1 MKTLHQLFPG
11 DARDLGCIEDAS
23 IHLVVTS
30 PPYPMIAMWDDAF
43 SSMSADAKTA
53 LDDDD
58 GPAAFAAMHRELDR
72 VWAECFRVLVPGGF
86 ACINI
91 GDATRTTGGD
101 FRLFHNHARVL
112 SGAAACGFTV
122 LPDILWRKPTNA
134 PNKFMGSGMLPAG
147 AYVTYEHEYILVL
160 RKGSKRVFSGESR
173 ERRARSAFF
182 WEERNAWFSDVWE
195 GLGSARQAMNS
206 GGRTRSGA
214 FPVDLPYRLIQMYS
228 LYGERVLDPFAG
240 TGTTAVAAVMSGR
253 SSTGIDLDPGLL
265 HDVPARLLAAVEDG
279 QDKARGRLAAHL
291 AFVEQRISGGKTLK
305 NQNLPHDMPVMTRQ
319 ERTLELMEPRS
330 ILASG
335 THQLEADHAKVESAC
350 SRHLSL
356 LHSQPAHVPQG
367 TP

>member
-1 MKTLHQLFPG
+1 MKTLHQLLPG
-11 DARDLGCIEDAS
+11 DARDLGRVEDAS

-43 SSMSADAKTA
+43 ASMSAEAKTA
-53 LDDDD
+53 LDAED
-58 GPAAFAAMHRELDR
+58 GPAAFDAMHRELDR

-91 GDATRTTGGD
+91 GDATRTTGGN

-112 SGAAACGFTV
+112 SGAVACGFIV

-160 RKGSKRVFSGESR
+160 RKGGKRVFAGESR

-195 GLGSARQAMNS
+195 GLGGARQPMTT
-206 GGRTRSGA
+206 GGRPRSGA
-214 FPVDLPYRLIQMYS
+214 FPVDLPHRLIQMYS

-253 SSTGIDLDPGLL
+253 SSICTDLDPVLL
-265 HDVPARLLAAVEDG
+265 GGIPARLKAAVEQG
-279 QDKARGRLAAHL
+279 QATVGKRLAAHRS
-291 AFVEQRISGGKTLK
+291 FVAHRLSEGKTLK
-305 NQNLPHDMPVMTRQ
+305 HHNLPHDMPVMTRQ
-319 ERTLELMEPRS
+319 EVALELVEPVS
-330 ILASG
+330 IHSTG
-335 THQLEADHAKVESAC
+335 PGQLEADHAPQSSTQPPTPASAQT
-350 SRHLSL
+350 SAARS
-356 LHSQPAHVPQG
+356 P
-367 TP
+367 

>member
-11 DARDLGCIEDAS
+11 DSRDLGRIEDAS

-30 PPYPMIAMWDDAF
+30 PPYPMIAMWDAAF
-43 SSMSADAKTA
+43 SSMSAEAKTA
-53 LDDDD
+53 LHDDN

-112 SGAAACGFTV
+112 SGAVASGFTV

-182 WEERNAWFSDVWE
+182 WEERNAWFSDVWK
-195 GLGSARQAMNS
+195 GLGGARQPMTA
-206 GGRTRSGA
+206 GGRSRSGA
-214 FPVDLPYRLIQMYS
+214 FPVELPHRLIQMYS

-253 SSTGIDLDPGLL
+253 SSICTDLDPGLL
-265 HDVPARLLAAVEDG
+265 DEIPARLATAVEQG
-279 QDKARGRLAAHL
+279 QITVRKRLKAHRSFVTQRLS
-291 AFVEQRISGGKTLK
+291 EEKTLK
-305 NQNLPHDMPVMTRQ
+305 HHNLPHDMPVMTRQ
-319 ERTLELMEPRS
+319 EVALELVEPLSIRS
-330 ILASG
+330 TG
-335 THQLEADHAKVESAC
+335 PGQLEAEHAALQSMQPPATASAQT
-350 SRHLSL
+350 SAARS
-356 LHSQPAHVPQG
+356 P
-367 TP
+367 